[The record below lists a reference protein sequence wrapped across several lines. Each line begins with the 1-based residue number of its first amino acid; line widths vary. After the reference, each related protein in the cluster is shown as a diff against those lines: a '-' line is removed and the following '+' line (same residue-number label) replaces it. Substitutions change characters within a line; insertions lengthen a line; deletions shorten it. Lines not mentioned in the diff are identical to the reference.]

1 MRRRRRG
8 IKKRSTHEPACNIL
22 PRGHKNHLGCV
33 HGILFYS
40 ATQRLYIREQ
50 TEWGSLARRT
60 TTPREPQVHVLFG
73 SMYVLFF
80 SRSSLSD
87 VFLKGIRRAGQG
99 HSTGCLC
106 HAPVSKKTPHRL
118 TLRVCKGLH
127 DFFYPRRFPPS
138 YLSTLIRFPA
148 RVYPHGSLQI
158 SCCHSYLLNSR
169 IVDAKGPKHVYC
181 VQDFRTGP

>member
-80 SRSSLSD
+80 PRSSLSD

-106 HAPVSKKTPHRL
+106 HAPVSKKHPTDLPF
-118 TLRVCKGLH
+118 VCVKA
-127 DFFYPRRFPPS
+127 FTTS
-138 YLSTLIRFPA
+138 STLADSHLLTCLPLSVFRPVCTPTV
-148 RVYPHGSLQI
+148 VYR
-158 SCCHSYLLNSR
+158 YLVA
-169 IVDAKGPKHVYC
+169 IV
-181 VQDFRTGP
+181 TS